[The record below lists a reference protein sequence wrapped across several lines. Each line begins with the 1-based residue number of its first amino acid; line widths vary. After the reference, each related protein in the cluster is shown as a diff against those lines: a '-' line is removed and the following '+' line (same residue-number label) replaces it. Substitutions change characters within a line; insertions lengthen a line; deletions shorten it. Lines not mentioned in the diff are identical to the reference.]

1 MLDLFNDKIVTVD
14 VNRDQGFLTGMGIDV
29 ADKAKNGDEAKTGK
43 YTGGKGGDY
52 EIVCNEPSGGAAD
65 EGKTAMENCLSKSKD
80 INVVYSINE
89 PSGGGAAEALK
100 DAGIK
105 DAIVVSVDGGCD
117 PGLKLVE
124 EGTIGATSQQ
134 YPVKMA
140 ELGVEA
146 IKKIAETDGAEKPQ
160 NSPRA
165 GLLRHRCRAGDRQ
178 AGRGRREHQRRRGQ
192 EALLGLTRKY

>member
-1 MLDLFNDKIVTVD
+1 
-14 VNRDQGFLTGMGIDV
+14 
-29 ADKAKNGDEAKTGK
+29 
-43 YTGGKGGDY
+43 
-52 EIVCNEPSGGAAD
+52 
-65 EGKTAMENCLSKSKD
+65 MENCLSKSKD

-89 PSGGGAAEALK
+89 PSGGGAAEALQ

-105 DAIVVSVDGGCD
+105 DAIIVSVDGGCN

-146 IKKIAETDGAEKPQ
+146 IKKIARRRREAGEQ
-160 NSPRA
+160 PRA
-165 GLLRHRCRAGDRQ
+165 GLLRHGCRPGDRQ
-178 AGRGRREHQRRRGQ
+178 AGRGRAQHHRRRGQ
-192 EALLGLTRKY
+192 EDLLGLTRTYQ